1 MKKSTTATTAK
12 KKPKSEP
19 ATPKSKRKAGDPS
32 ASRIDLPGPDVHG
45 LRELPKLQ
53 VDGYSLQLRDNEGFV
68 GDQASQTAFRVLLE
82 RWRRKHRSDGT
93 DPLGL
98 RHSRDMSKKELDRL
112 LRGQKVSDAANVMHS
127 AIGEFAQELA
137 AVIQRFLHQPSWEKV
152 ERIVVGGGF
161 PESEAGERAILEAG
175 AILEEMGVH
184 VQLGRLSH
192 EVDDGGL
199 IGWVHLTPP
208 EMLKKHD
215 AILAIDIGGTNVRCG
230 IVKTR
235 HRKARDFSLAKVV
248 RREKWR
254 HADEKPSRTNFVEHV
269 AGMLED
275 MVRYAER
282 KKIRLAPFIGI
293 ACPGLIR
300 KDGSIARGAQNLPG
314 DWESENFHLPSALW
328 RRMPMIGSG
337 PTLVL
342 MHNDAVVQGLSE
354 LPFMRDVGHWAV
366 LTIGTGLGNA
376 SFTNR
381 K

>member
-1 MKKSTTATTAK
+1 MNPKPAKKSSKTTT
-12 KKPKSEP
+12 KPRQS
-19 ATPKSKRKAGDPS
+19 PK
-32 ASRIDLPGPDVHG
+32 IDLPGPDVHG

-68 GDQASQTAFRVLLE
+68 GDQASQTAFRALLE

-230 IVKTR
+230 T
-235 HRKARDFSLAKVV
+235 
-248 RREKWR
+248 
-254 HADEKPSRTNFVEHV
+254 
-269 AGMLED
+269 
-275 MVRYAER
+275 
-282 KKIRLAPFIGI
+282 
-293 ACPGLIR
+293 
-300 KDGSIARGAQNLPG
+300 
-314 DWESENFHLPSALW
+314 
-328 RRMPMIGSG
+328 
-337 PTLVL
+337 
-342 MHNDAVVQGLSE
+342 
-354 LPFMRDVGHWAV
+354 
-366 LTIGTGLGNA
+366 
-376 SFTNR
+376 
-381 K
+381 